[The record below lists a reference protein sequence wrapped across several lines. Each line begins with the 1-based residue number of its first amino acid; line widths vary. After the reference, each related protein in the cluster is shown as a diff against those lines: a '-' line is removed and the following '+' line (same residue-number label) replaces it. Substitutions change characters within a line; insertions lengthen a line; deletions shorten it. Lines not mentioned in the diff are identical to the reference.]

1 MLFSVLI
8 AHYNHFDFFID
19 CYKSIVSQTYTDFE
33 VVILDDFSTDGS
45 FEKVSDY
52 VKNDARFRV
61 FRNEKNEGVGF
72 TKGKLIEL
80 AKGKIC
86 GFLDPDDALTP
97 DAIKVSVDNYSEKTV
112 ATYSQFWFCD
122 QSLTI
127 IKKFKDSYQIRNN
140 DPKFLNIFFTVNHFF
155 TFKRDIYLKTSRIS
169 PQYRIAEDQELYLK
183 LYELGDFQ
191 FIKQPLLY
199 YRLHNTGLSRD
210 KNKTKQRYEAWNNVL
225 KETLHRRNITKIYGE
240 NVTEIEN
247 LATFIHQKQNTI
259 LRKIKRRLL

>member
-19 CYKSIVSQTYTDFE
+19 CYDSLMKQTYTNFE

-52 VKNDARFRV
+52 VKNDPRFRV

-80 AKGKIC
+80 AIGEIC
-86 GFLDPDDALTP
+86 GFLDPDDVLTP
-97 DAIKVSVDNYSEKTV
+97 DAIEVSVDNYSGETV
-112 ATYSQFWFCD
+112 ATYSKFWVCD
-122 QSLTI
+122 QSLNI
-127 IKKFKDSYQIRNN
+127 IKKFSDSHQIKNN
-140 DPKFLNIFFTVNHFF
+140 DPLFLNIFFTVNHFF
-155 TFKRDIYLKTSRIS
+155 TFRKDIYLKTRKIS
-169 PQYRIAEDQELYLK
+169 PNYRIAEDQELYLK
-183 LYELGDFQ
+183 LYELGDFK

-225 KETLHRRNITKIYGE
+225 KETLQRRNITKIYGE
-240 NVTEIEN
+240 NVSEIDN

-259 LRKIKRRLL
+259 LRKIKRKFL

>member
-19 CYKSIVSQTYTDFE
+19 CYNSLMAQTYTNFE

-45 FEKVSDY
+45 FEKVSEY
-52 VKNDARFRV
+52 VKDDLRFKV

-80 AKGKIC
+80 ANGEIC
-86 GFLDPDDALTP
+86 GFLDPDDVLTP
-97 DAIKVSVDNYSEKTV
+97 DAIKISVDHYSEKTV
-112 ATYSQFWFCD
+112 ATYSQFWVCD
-122 QSLTI
+122 QSLNI
-127 IKKFKDSYQIRNN
+127 IKKFTDSHQIKNN
-140 DPKFLNIFFTVNHFF
+140 DPLFLNIFFTVNHFF
-155 TFKRDIYLKTSRIS
+155 TFRRDIYLKTSKIS
-169 PQYRIAEDQELYLK
+169 QHYRIAEDQELYLK
-183 LYELGDFQ
+183 LYELGDFK

-225 KETLHRRNITKIYGE
+225 KETLQRRNITKIYGE

-247 LATFIHQKQNTI
+247 LATFVHQKQNTI
-259 LRKIKRRLL
+259 LRKIKRKLL